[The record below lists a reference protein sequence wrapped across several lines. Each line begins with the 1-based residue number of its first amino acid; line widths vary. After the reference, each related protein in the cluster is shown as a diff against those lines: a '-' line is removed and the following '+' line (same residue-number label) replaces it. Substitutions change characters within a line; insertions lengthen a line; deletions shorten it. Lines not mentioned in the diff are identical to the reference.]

1 MTKKGCEMFVP
12 GDCCQT
18 TTARVWAGDA
28 ASTRPAATR
37 YYSGV
42 CAGHPD
48 DGFPAHDRRREEP
61 EGGVL

>member
-1 MTKKGCEMFVP
+1 MFALDRWLSVGSLLHAP
-12 GDCCQT
+12 G
-18 TTARVWAGDA
+18 AGDT
-28 ASTRPAATR
+28 ASTCPAATR

-48 DGFPAHDRRREEP
+48 DGFSAHDRRREEP

>member
-1 MTKKGCEMFVP
+1 MKKAVKCLFW
-12 GDCCQT
+12 
-18 TTARVWAGDA
+18 TAAVGLLPHVSRAGDA

>member
-1 MTKKGCEMFVP
+1 MFVL
-12 GDCCQT
+12 GDCCRTIT
-18 TTARVWAGDA
+18 TGVRAGDA

-37 YYSGV
+37 YYSRV